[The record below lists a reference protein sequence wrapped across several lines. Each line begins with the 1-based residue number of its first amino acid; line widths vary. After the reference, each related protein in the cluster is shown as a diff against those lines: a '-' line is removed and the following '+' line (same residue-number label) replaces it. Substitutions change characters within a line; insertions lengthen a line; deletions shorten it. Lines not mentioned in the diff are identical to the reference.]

1 MKYMG
6 SKARIARFIIPIMTK
21 ERSGRPWVEPFVG
34 GGNIIDKV
42 DGYRFGYDSN
52 PYVIQ
57 ALETIRDRVA
67 YIPKSQQEFNEND
80 YSKLRENDTHWLKG
94 YASFAYSYGGKFL
107 GGWRRDSQGNRDYVK
122 ESYRSALMQSVG
134 LQGVLLRCQPYQE
147 LQFEGNSL
155 IYCDPPYA
163 KATRYQ
169 QNFDHAVFWDWC
181 RKRTKEGHIVFISEY
196 QAPED
201 FECIWERE
209 MVSSL
214 TKNTGSKRAKEKLFR
229 YKGA

>member
-1 MKYMG
+1 M
-6 SKARIARFIIPIMTK
+6 
-21 ERSGRPWVEPFVG
+21 
-34 GGNIIDKV
+34 
-42 DGYRFGYDSN
+42 
-52 PYVIQ
+52 
-57 ALETIRDRVA
+57 
-67 YIPKSQQEFNEND
+67 
-80 YSKLRENDTHWLKG
+80 RENDTHWLKG
-94 YASFAYSYGGKFL
+94 YASFAYSYGGKFF
-107 GGWRRDSQGNRDYVK
+107 GGWCRDSQGNRDYVA
-122 ESYRSALMQSVG
+122 ESYRSALIQSVG
-134 LQGVLLRCQPYQE
+134 LQGVLLQCQPYQR
-147 LQFEGNSL
+147 LQREERSL

-169 QNFDHAVFWDWC
+169 QEIDHVVFWEWC

-209 MVSSL
+209 VVSSL